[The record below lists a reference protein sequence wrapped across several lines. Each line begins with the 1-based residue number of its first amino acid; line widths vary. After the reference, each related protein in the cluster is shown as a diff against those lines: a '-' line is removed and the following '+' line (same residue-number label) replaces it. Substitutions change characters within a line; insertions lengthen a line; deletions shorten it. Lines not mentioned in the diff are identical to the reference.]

1 MGEIPPLRFAAV
13 EMTVGQAA
21 PVSIVYFLNDYKL
34 PAAVSSR
41 AEGHVGMTT
50 HVFSTNEA
58 LSRESSQLNAACAI
72 GVGISLFRCNGNG
85 GEKFPIFLFPP
96 TGSAA
101 FRGRSCP

>member
-1 MGEIPPLRFAAV
+1 MSF
-13 EMTVGQAA
+13 
-21 PVSIVYFLNDYKL
+21 VSFRNDYKL

-41 AEGHVGMTT
+41 AEVHVGMTT

-58 LSRESSQLNAACAI
+58 LSREISQLNAACAI

-85 GEKFPIFLFPP
+85 GEKFPISLAYP

-101 FRGRSCP
+101 FRERLYP

>member
-1 MGEIPPLRFAAV
+1 MGEISPLRFAAV

-21 PVSIVYFLNDYKL
+21 RVSIVYFLNECKL

-58 LSRESSQLNAACAI
+58 LSREISQLNAACAI
-72 GVGISLFRCNGNG
+72 GVGISLFRCSGNG
-85 GEKFPIFLFPP
+85 GEEFPISLSHP
-96 TGSAA
+96 TGNAA
-101 FRGRSCP
+101 FREMLYP